1 MDVPPGSTDLLLKKL
16 LKIKNLSIFILI
28 QLLHCLMN
36 NKISLQFVITGGTMF
51 YMIQE
56 SLKFI
61 HRQAVVN
68 KRVTM
73 LSAVLQSISVTGCHL
88 LFLFCTTDFVSDFI
102 LSL

>member
-68 KRVTM
+68 KTCNHALCCPAIHFRHWLPPPV
-73 LSAVLQSISVTGCHL
+73 SVLYH
-88 LFLFCTTDFVSDFI
+88 
-102 LSL
+102 